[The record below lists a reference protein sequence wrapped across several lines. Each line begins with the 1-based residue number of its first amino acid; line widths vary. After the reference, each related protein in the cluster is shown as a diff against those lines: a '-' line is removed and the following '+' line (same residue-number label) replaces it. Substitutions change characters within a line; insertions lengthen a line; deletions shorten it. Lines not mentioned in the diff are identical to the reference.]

1 VIISHKHRFIFIK
14 TVKTAGTSLEVFLSQ
29 HCGPDDVLTP
39 FDPPIEGH
47 RPRNYEGSTNSVSE
61 IVRIPFGPRSAWR
74 CLRAQTQRFYNHMPA
89 WLVRLRV
96 PPAVW
101 NSYFKF
107 CVERNPWDKVLSHY
121 HMHAYRQGGGLSLD
135 QYFARGKFPIN
146 YPRYTDPSGS
156 KIIVDRVLRYE
167 NLIDE
172 LAEIFARLNV
182 PFEGDLGVRKKGHF
196 RTDRTPYQ
204 LVFSPKQRQIVE
216 RVFAREIRLRGYRFE
231 QAPHAQPTATPAIA
245 SASIFSVRC

>member
-1 VIISHKHRFIFIK
+1 MIISHKHKFIFIK

-47 RPRNYEGSTNSVSE
+47 QPRNDEGFANPVSE
-61 IVRIPFGPRSAWR
+61 FLRIPFASRSARR
-74 CLRAQTQRFYNHMPA
+74 CLRARRDRFYNHMPA

-101 NSYFKF
+101 NGYFKF

-121 HMHAYRQGGGLSLD
+121 HMHAYRLGG
-135 QYFARGKFPIN
+135 AKFPIN
-146 YPRYTDPSGS
+146 YPRYTNPSGS
-156 KIIVDRVLRYE
+156 RIIVDRVVRYE
-167 NLIDE
+167 NLTNE
-172 LAEIFARLNV
+172 LGDIFARLNV

-204 LVFSPKQRQIVE
+204 LVFTPKQRQMVE
-216 RVFAREIRLRGYRFE
+216 RVFAREIQLHGYRFE
-231 QAPHAQPTATPAIA
+231 QTANG
-245 SASIFSVRC
+245 